1 MPGRVHRAPGPGL
14 RSGRRTR
21 TVHQVFLDFGGTLT
35 VPLVDTRPIFQRV
48 ARRLGARLSWDVFDR
63 EYDRAWQELGPSS
76 IDLVGR
82 RPCLADRV
90 HETAL
95 RRSGVRG
102 PVAGLVAGVRK
113 EMLAPRW
120 HAPYPET
127 ETVLRTLRAR
137 GYALHVVSNHTDYLP
152 RILENL
158 GWLRLFSTVSFSQE
172 VGANKPDPRLFQLA
186 LSRAGCPPA
195 EVLHVGDQW
204 DADYQGARSVGI
216 RAVWLNRGGATRP
229 GPGWEVHDL
238 RELLAWL
245 PGVPGR
251 MAREP
256 TATSGRQPII
266 DPREVGRPRRTAPPR
281 A

>member
-1 MPGRVHRAPGPGL
+1 MPGRLPRAPGLGV
-14 RSGRRTR
+14 RSSRRTR
-21 TVHQVFLDFGGTLT
+21 AVRHVFLDFGGTLT

-48 ARRLGARLSWDVFDR
+48 ARRFGARLFWDVFDR
-63 EYDRAWQELGPSS
+63 EYERAWRELGPSA

-90 HETAL
+90 HERAL
-95 RRSGVRG
+95 RRSVVRG
-102 PVAGLVAGVRK
+102 PVARLVAGVRE

-120 HAPYPET
+120 HPPYPET
-127 ETVLRTLRAR
+127 ETVLGALRAR

-158 GWLRLFSTVSFSQE
+158 GWSGLFSSVSFSQE

-186 LSRAGCPPA
+186 LSRAGCPPG

-204 DADYQGARSVGI
+204 DADHEGARSVGL
-216 RAVWLNRGGATRP
+216 RAVWLNRGGAPTP
-229 GPGWEVHDL
+229 GPGWEIRDL
-238 RELLAWL
+238 REFLAWL

-251 MAREP
+251 MARQP
-256 TATSGRQPII
+256 TGASGRRQIT
-266 DPREVGRPRRTAPPR
+266 DPREVGRLRRTARPS